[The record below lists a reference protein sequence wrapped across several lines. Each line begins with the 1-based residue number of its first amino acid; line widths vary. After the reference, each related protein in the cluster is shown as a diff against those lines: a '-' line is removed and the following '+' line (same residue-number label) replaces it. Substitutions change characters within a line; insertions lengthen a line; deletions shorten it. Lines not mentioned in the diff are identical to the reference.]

1 MLGRHTNH
9 EERKTMNW
17 RWVTKRVFQAVFTIY
32 LVISFTF
39 VLIRQLPGGPADY
52 IRAQLI
58 GSGSLTAQ
66 ERERL
71 DSLVQTYVK
80 INPDEPLHE
89 QYIDY
94 MVSTLQGD
102 LGRSIWHQEQVIDL
116 IAEALPWTLFVMMT
130 AILLSF
136 TIGITFGAMMAYTE
150 GSRLDIGF
158 STTLSLFNSIPYY
171 IVGILAVYILAY
183 QYGWFPTGG
192 HHSFGVTPGFN
203 VSYIVDIFYHATLPV
218 LSIVVTGAGGR
229 ALGMRGNSVRVMGE
243 DYIRVAELRGL
254 SSRRIALHYVGRN
267 AVLPMYTNFM
277 IAIGFLFG
285 GAVILEQIFGYR
297 GVGLLLFK
305 SIGTRDYPLMMGSFL
320 VITVAVVLA
329 ILVADLTYG
338 KLDPRISTGDGR

>member
-1 MLGRHTNH
+1 
-9 EERKTMNW
+9 MNW
-17 RWVTKRVFQAVFTIY
+17 QWVTKRVLQALFTIY

-58 GSGSLTAQ
+58 GSGTLSAQ

-71 DSLVQTYVK
+71 DSLVQTYVN
-80 INPDEPLHE
+80 INPDKPLHE
-89 QYIDY
+89 QYIEY
-94 MVSTLQGD
+94 MASTLQAD
-102 LGRSIWHQEQVIDL
+102 LGQSVWHNEPVIDL

-136 TIGITFGAMMAYTE
+136 SLGITFGALMAYTE
-150 GSRLDIGF
+150 GSRFDMGL

-183 QYGWFPTGG
+183 QYGWFPTSG
-192 HHSFGVTPGFN
+192 HHSYSVTPGFN
-203 VSYIVDIFYHATLPV
+203 IDFIVDIFYHAALPV

-267 AVLPMYTNFM
+267 AILPMYTNFM

-285 GAVILEQIFGYR
+285 GAVILEQIFAYR
-297 GVGLLLFK
+297 GVGLLLFE

-320 VITVAVVLA
+320 VITIAVVLA
-329 ILVADLTYG
+329 ILIADLTYG
-338 KLDPRISTGDGR
+338 KLDPRISAGGAR

>member
-1 MLGRHTNH
+1 
-9 EERKTMNW
+9 MNW
-17 RWVTKRVFQAVFTIY
+17 RWVAKRVLQALFTIY

-58 GSGSLTAQ
+58 GSGTLTAQ

-71 DSLVQTYVK
+71 DALVQTYVN
-80 INPDEPLHE
+80 INPDKPLHE
-89 QYIDY
+89 QYVDY
-94 MVSTLQGD
+94 LVSTMQGD
-102 LGRSIWHQEQVIDL
+102 LGHSVWHNEPVADL
-116 IAEALPWTLFVMMT
+116 IAQALPWTLFVMMT

-136 TIGITFGAMMAYTE
+136 TLGITFGALMAYTE
-150 GSRLDIGF
+150 GSRFDIGL
-158 STTLSLFNSIPYY
+158 STTLSFFNSVPYY

-183 QYGWFPTGG
+183 QYGWFPTNG
-192 HHSFGVTPGFN
+192 HHGFAVTPGFN
-203 VSYIVDIFYHATLPV
+203 VDYVVDVFYHAALPV
-218 LSIVVTGAGGR
+218 FSIVITGAGGR

-297 GVGLLLFK
+297 GVGLLLLQ
-305 SIGTRDYPLMMGSFL
+305 SIKTQDYPLMMGSFL

-329 ILVADLTYG
+329 IFVADLTYG
-338 KLDPRISTGDGR
+338 KLDPRISAGGSR